1 MVPKDTIS
9 EIDEDVEDKTEES
22 KLFSLESILL
32 RYFT

>member
-9 EIDEDVEDKTEES
+9 EIDEDVEDKAEDN

-32 RYFT
+32 L